1 MRSGIRNASMQSGKM
16 ARRDEAQTASE
27 QVEVEMVYPR
37 RTIRGL
43 YLSSSGLVALVLL
56 GACDMVLIG
65 ESNLSRFESAKGQ
78 KTRTG

>member
-1 MRSGIRNASMQSGKM
+1 MHSGKM
-16 ARRDEAQTASE
+16 ASRDEARSA
-27 QVEVEMVYPR
+27 VEYTKVEMMYPR